1 MTPKISLVAVCCS
14 NDSLSSWN
22 NRTFSMAMT
31 AWSAK
36 VSSSLICAGVKGR
49 TSDATCVQ
57 VSNEFPLLTKGNGQ
71 VGAPSAGGTHHWEI
85 VLRANVGNVERAVLA
100 HPAKLWL
107 INTDLDAAERVW
119 DQNGPA
125 ESIVFPSWSRSTT
138 SSIPQ
143 TRAALSTMASSTG
156 CTSVGERLMMPS
168 TSAVAV

>member
-22 NRTFSMAMT
+22 SRTFSMAMT

-36 VSSSLICAGVKGR
+36 VSRSLICAGVKGR
-49 TSDATCVQ
+49 TSVRRAFSVPMSSPCWRRGAAKKVRQSLRTHRVGESFCSRTSGTWSVPCSRTQRSLAHQYSSRRGNGYGTKMSPRIQ
-57 VSNEFPLLTKGNGQ
+57 VS
-71 VGAPSAGGTHHWEI
+71 
-85 VLRANVGNVERAVLA
+85 
-100 HPAKLWL
+100 
-107 INTDLDAAERVW
+107 
-119 DQNGPA
+119 
-125 ESIVFPSWSRSTT
+125 PSWSRSTT

-143 TRAALSTMASSTG
+143 TRAALSTMASRTG